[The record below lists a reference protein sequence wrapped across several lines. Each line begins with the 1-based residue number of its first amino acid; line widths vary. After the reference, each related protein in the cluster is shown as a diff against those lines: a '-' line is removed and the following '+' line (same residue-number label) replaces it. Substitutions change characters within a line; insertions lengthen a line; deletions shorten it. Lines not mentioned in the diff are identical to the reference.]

1 MEPHPIEIAKYSD
14 LLREQVLSVWE
25 KSVLATHHF
34 LSREDFI
41 ILKNLLHKLDL
52 NLFEIYCLMDRDQ
65 AVGFIALSGR
75 KIEMLFLSPEY
86 IGLGLGKRLIGFA
99 VSDLDANL
107 IDVNEQNTRAL
118 QFYRKAGFEVF
129 ERSDTDDLGK
139 NYPLLRMK
147 LKSNKGIIRRL
158 LDNGFSG

>member
-1 MEPHPIEIAKYSD
+1 MEPHPIEIEKYSD

-34 LSREDFI
+34 LSPEDFI
-41 ILKNLLHKLDL
+41 IIRNLLYRLDL
-52 NLFEIYCLMDRDQ
+52 NLFEIYCLTDR
-65 AVGFIALSGR
+65 ARVAGFIALSGR

-86 IGLGLGKRLIGFA
+86 IGLGLGKRLIRFA

-129 ERSDTDDLGK
+129 ERTDTDDLGK

-158 LDNGFSG
+158 LGNKFSI

>member
-34 LSREDFI
+34 LSRGDFI

-65 AVGFIALSGR
+65 AIGFIALSGR

-99 VSDLDANL
+99 VTDLDANL

-158 LDNGFSG
+158 LDNGFSV

>member
-1 MEPHPIEIAKYSD
+1 METHTIEIEKYTD

-25 KSVLATHHF
+25 RSVLATHHF
-34 LSREDFI
+34 LSHEDFT

-52 NLFEIYCLMDRDQ
+52 KLFEIYCLMDRGQ
-65 AVGFIALSGR
+65 VAGFTALSGR

-86 IGLGLGKRLIGFA
+86 IGLGLGKRLISFA
-99 VSDLDANL
+99 VTDLDANL

-129 ERSDTDDLGK
+129 ERTDKDDLGK
-139 NYPLLRMK
+139 SYPLLRMR
-147 LKSNKGIIRRL
+147 LKSNKGMIRRI
-158 LDNGFSG
+158 LDNCFS

>member
-1 MEPHPIEIAKYSD
+1 MEPHPIEIEKYSD
-14 LLREQVLSVWE
+14 LLRGQVLSVWE

-34 LSREDFI
+34 LSQEDFT
-41 ILKNLLHKLDL
+41 ILKNLLYKLDL
-52 NLFEIYCLMDRDQ
+52 NLFEIYCLADQ
-65 AVGFIALSGR
+65 GRVAGFIALSGR

-86 IGLGLGKRLIGFA
+86 IGMGLGRRLISFA

-139 NYPLLRMK
+139 SYPLLRMR
-147 LKSNKGIIRRL
+147 LKGTKGIIRHL
-158 LDNGFSG
+158 LGDKFSV

>member
-1 MEPHPIEIAKYSD
+1 MGPQLIEIEKYSD
-14 LLREQVLSVWE
+14 ALREQVLSVWE

-41 ILKNLLHKLDL
+41 IIKNLLYKLDL
-52 NLFEIYCLMDRDQ
+52 NLFEIYCLTDNSRI
-65 AVGFIALSGR
+65 AGFIALSGQ

-86 IGLGLGKRLIGFA
+86 IGLGLGKRLIRFA
-99 VSDLDANL
+99 VSDLEANL

-129 ERSDTDDLGK
+129 ERTDTDDLGK

-147 LKSNKGIIRRL
+147 LKSNKGIIQRL
-158 LDNGFSG
+158 LGNKFPI

>member
-1 MEPHPIEIAKYSD
+1 MSSHPVEIEKYSD

-34 LSREDFI
+34 LTREDFI
-41 ILKNLLHKLDL
+41 ILKNLLYKLDL
-52 NLFEIYCLMDRDQ
+52 NLFEIYCLTDRGRV
-65 AVGFIALSGR
+65 AGFIALSGR

-86 IGLGLGKRLIGFA
+86 IGLGLGKRLISFA
-99 VSDLDANL
+99 VGSLNANL

-129 ERSDTDDLGK
+129 ERSDKDDLGK
-139 NYPLLRMK
+139 SYPLLRMK
-147 LKSNKGIIRRL
+147 LKNNKGIIRRL
-158 LDNGFSG
+158 FGGRF